1 MDFKTK
7 LSVHAG
13 LKVSIFYPSASS
25 GFGQLCKPASPFL
38 HHTDHAI
45 FSRHLIFV
53 GLLLVELGKAGK
65 VENRWRNGA
74 ESDRCWSA
82 RGVLR
87 LYCEI
92 YEANQNIRNR
102 REHKFNSPNLS
113 FSN

>member
-65 VENRWRNGA
+65 VEKLV
-74 ESDRCWSA
+74 ES
-82 RGVLR
+82 VLAP
-87 LYCEI
+87 LPVSQPFGIAIC
-92 YEANQNIRNR
+92 
-102 REHKFNSPNLS
+102 FWCLC
-113 FSN
+113 